1 MSIIPV
7 EMMHLRRI
15 MIFKI
20 TEGWWTATLQLPCQP
35 QFSDLQ
41 ASGRLNV
48 PPALKNH
55 GQNFLNQE
63 RHGRDFH

>member
-1 MSIIPV
+1 
-7 EMMHLRRI
+7 